1 MGLLV
6 KAIISG
12 VLVAAIAEISRRNSA
27 IASLL
32 AALPIV
38 SLLAILWMY
47 HDTRDVN
54 QIAAFSWGVFWYV
67 LPSLLFFVLL
77 PVLLRQAQLS
87 FYPALL
93 IAAAATI
100 AAFFVIRF
108 VLARFGVQL

>member
-6 KAIISG
+6 KAVISG
-12 VLVAAIAEISRRNSA
+12 LLVAAISEISRRNTA

-47 HDTRDVN
+47 HDKADVN
-54 QIAAFSWGVFWYV
+54 QIAEFSWGVFWYV

-77 PVLLRQAQLS
+77 PVLLRQAQLP
-87 FYPALL
+87 FYAALL
-93 IAAAATI
+93 IAAGATI
-100 AAFFVIRF
+100 AAFLVMRF
-108 VLARFGVQL
+108 ALARFGVQL

>member
-1 MGLLV
+1 MGLLL
-6 KAIISG
+6 KAVISG
-12 VLVAAIAEISRRNSA
+12 LLVAAIAEISRRNSP

-47 HDTRDVN
+47 HDTHDVN
-54 QIAAFSWGVFWYV
+54 QIAGFSWGVFWYV

-77 PVLLRQAQLS
+77 PVLLRQAQMP
-87 FYPALL
+87 FYLALL

-100 AAFFVIRF
+100 AAFFVLRF
-108 VLARFGVQL
+108 ALGRFGIQL